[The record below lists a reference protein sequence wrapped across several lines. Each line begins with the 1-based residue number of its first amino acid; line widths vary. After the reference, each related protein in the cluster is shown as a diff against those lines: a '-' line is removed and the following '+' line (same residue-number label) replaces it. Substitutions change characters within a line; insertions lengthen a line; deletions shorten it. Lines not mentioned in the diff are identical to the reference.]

1 MFNSETIPPPSPPSS
16 LQKLK
21 KKKLFIILGIL
32 CNVDVE
38 RVVVI
43 EYFLANR
50 NSKKI

>member
-1 MFNSETIPPPSPPSS
+1 MFNSETIPPPPP
-16 LQKLK
+16 LIPPKTQK
-21 KKKLFIILGIL
+21 KKIFIILGIL